1 MRKVYYYY
9 SCETAISEMDIS
21 EQTATE
27 ICTNKIFV
35 RYIDVFGGEY
45 VSTAEQPSNRAYRW
59 P

>member
-1 MRKVYYYY
+1 MRKVYYFY

-27 ICTNKIFV
+27 ICTNRIFV

-45 VSTAEQPSNRAYRW
+45 VSTAEQPLNRA
-59 P
+59 